1 MSNTLKK
8 KFPNT
13 FKLCNKNTEKF
24 ILLLKKGIYPYEYID
39 SMDRFNETIL
49 LSIDK
54 LYSKLQEKDI
64 SENEYK
70 HAKKVWDVFEI
81 KTLGEYHDLKVQA
94 DTTQLSDVFENFRS
108 LYLKE
113 YQLDPTY
120 YVSTPSLALE
130 AILKITQAKMEL
142 FTDMVKCILA
152 VFTG

>member
-1 MSNTLKK
+1 M
-8 KFPNT
+8 
-13 FKLCNKNTEKF
+13 
-24 ILLLKKGIYPYEYID
+24 
-39 SMDRFNETIL
+39 
-49 LSIDK
+49 
-54 LYSKLQEKDI
+54 KDI

-81 KTLGEYHDLKVQA
+81 KTLGKYHDLHVET
-94 DTTQLSDVFENFRS
+94 DTAELRGVFENFRS

-120 YVSTPSLALE
+120 FVSTPSLALE

-152 VFTG
+152 VFAG